1 MTELEQYMNTTAI
14 LIKQVEKAK
23 ESKKLL
29 TKAIT
34 LLRDEYGIDELA
46 NKLDTSKETIQQY
59 DTKKRIVDTINY
71 SDINYNYFNEW
82 LTEALDYECNI
93 VFDKDDI
100 DEDEDDYKELY
111 DIRDIDIQF
120 REEYAGEDDC
130 DIAVYCKPKNEKKWW
145 YVDNIT
151 RKLYERRFE

>member
-1 MTELEQYMNTTAI
+1 MTELEQYMNTTAV

-23 ESKKLL
+23 ETEKLL

-34 LLRDEYGIDELA
+34 LLRDEYGTSDLA
-46 NKLDTSKETIQQY
+46 EKLGTNKETIQQY
-59 DTKKRIVDTINY
+59 DKKKRILDTINY
-71 SDINYNYFNEW
+71 SDIKYNYFNDW